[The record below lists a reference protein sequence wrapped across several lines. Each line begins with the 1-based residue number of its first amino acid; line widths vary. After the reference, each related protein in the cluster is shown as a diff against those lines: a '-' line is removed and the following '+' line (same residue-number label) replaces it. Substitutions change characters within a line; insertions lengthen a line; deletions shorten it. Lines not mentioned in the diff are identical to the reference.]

1 MPSYTRSE
9 CVVFCKT
16 DETFGAF
23 SNMAG
28 GFPLYLGGQ
37 YYSTSEHLYQCLRFP
52 QYPIIQEEIRQ
63 IRSPMGAKMSSKK
76 YRADHSRSDWEE
88 VCVDV
93 MRFCL
98 RLKLRSY
105 EVKLGRLLRQ
115 SEGKL
120 IVEESRRNTNDKWSA
135 RTQKDKPE
143 ILVGENTLG
152 VLLMEL
158 RDEFLSLSPGEKIER
173 PDAGWLMHTNTSIAA

>member
-52 QYPIIQEEIRQ
+52 QYPRRPPQNPPPVTGSK
-63 IRSPMGAKMSSKK
+63 SPT
-76 YRADHSRSDWEE
+76 W
-88 VCVDV
+88 
-93 MRFCL
+93 
-98 RLKLRSY
+98 
-105 EVKLGRLLRQ
+105 
-115 SEGKL
+115 
-120 IVEESRRNTNDKWSA
+120 RR
-135 RTQKDKPE
+135 
-143 ILVGENTLG
+143 
-152 VLLMEL
+152 
-158 RDEFLSLSPGEKIER
+158 RDEG
-173 PDAGWLMHTNTSIAA
+173 